1 MTRPGMGLTCAEFVE
16 LVTDYLEGTLPAED
30 RLRFEDHLAICDGCT
45 TYLDQMERTIRT
57 VGYLREVDVQGE
69 ARARL
74 LEAFQT
80 WRDGYA

>member
-57 VGYLREVDVQGE
+57 VGYLREDDVQGE

-74 LEAFQT
+74 LEAFHT

>member
-80 WRDGYA
+80 WRDGYV